1 MKDVKTFEELA
12 TNGIFIEAPLGKVPD
27 WLIGKKVSP
36 RVLRVMMVLFFIAV
50 GFSAVSAYVGNTKLN
65 SLNCA
70 YAAIEVLILLTGFFL
85 NQLIFVPRFY
95 FNKRKKFFVFC
106 NFLVVLGSA
115 TLRDLIILI
124 SGRNEELFWNS
135 LLKDGNV
142 WIAIKILLIFV
153 VITVIMSSF
162 NVLVRLGGISAQQL
176 YLKRV
181 QENFFLQADL
191 AFLKQQLSSH
201 FLFNTLNNIAALMDI
216 DPKQAQKSIMRLSS
230 LLRQILHET
239 KENKVVLEMEID
251 ILQKY
256 CELEKLR
263 FGSNMDFSF
272 EVHVENPTRQIT
284 PLLLMP
290 LVENAVKY
298 GVHPSKPC
306 RIAILIE
313 EKSNELHCRVENSV
327 EAQTASMHVKSGI
340 GLANLK
346 RRLELCYPEKYQ
358 YSAEKVG
365 DEYIADLKISFSDSV
380 ESQAGA

>member
-1 MKDVKTFEELA
+1 MKEVKQFEDLA
-12 TNGIFIEAPLGKVPD
+12 MNGILIEAPLGKIPD
-27 WLIGKKVSP
+27 WLLSKRKVS
-36 RVLRVMMVLFFIAV
+36 VGTLRFMMVLFFIAI
-50 GFSAVSAYVGNTKLN
+50 GFSAVTAYIGKTQLVA
-65 SLNCA
+65 SNCI
-70 YAAIEVLILLTGFFL
+70 YALIEVMILLAGFFL

-95 FNKRKKFFVFC
+95 FNKRRKLFAFC
-106 NFLVVLGSA
+106 NFLIIIGSA
-115 TLRDLIILI
+115 TLRDLIIVVT
-124 SGRNEELFWNS
+124 GRNEEIFWNA

-142 WIAIKILLIFV
+142 WIAIKILLIFSV
-153 VITVIMSSF
+153 LTFFMSTF
-162 NVLVRLGGISAQQL
+162 NVLVRLGGINAQQL

-216 DPKQAQKSIMRLSS
+216 DSKLAQKSIMRLSS

-239 KENKVVLEMEID
+239 KENNVALEMEID

-263 FGSNMDFSF
+263 FGPNMDFSF
-272 EVHVENPTRQIT
+272 EVKVEDFTRQIT

-313 EKSNELHCRVENSV
+313 EKANELHCRVENSI
-327 EAQTASMHVKSGI
+327 EPQTASSHIKSGI
-340 GLANLK
+340 GLVNLK
-346 RRLELCYPEKYQ
+346 RRLNLCYPDKYQ

-365 DEYIADLKISFSDSV
+365 DEYIADLKILLG
-380 ESQAGA
+380 EPAGA